1 MEIIT
6 EFKEQ
11 GLNTELYSKNKDRGD
26 TYSIVPTSAISG
38 EGIPEMLLL
47 LVQWAQ
53 KTMIE
58 KLTYNSDI
66 QCAVLEV
73 KVIEDLGTT
82 IDVVLVNGVLHEG
95 DEIVVCGFQGS
106 IHTTIRSLLTPHLMK
121 ELRVKVRICLNLFGH
136 FKFDNCFSNSLVLLS
151 LYEFVCCLIR
161 GAYIHHKEIKAA
173 QGIDLLTSFHRP
185 SLLLSHVE
193 DFPNRL
199 ICGTLLMETQ
209 DGGDVKGEVS
219 PRDIVYTQAAGGEED
234 PNIFHMLDLRFEGI
248 SWRDDSLALIYEDS
262 YSDPCCGE
270 LLMGLMLLPRE
281 PDNSGNC
288 EQIFLELMKVPRSE
302 AKLIVYSYKLQFSTQ
317 VSELRDKLNIVYL
330 SVEQISSSVKS
341 RRVLLTTFSLGNAF
355 N

>member
-11 GLNTELYSKNKDRGD
+11 GLNTELYSKKKDRGD

-58 KLTYNSDI
+58 KLTYSSDI

-121 ELRVKVRICLNLFGH
+121 ELRVKKSKLHKGLIYLLH
-136 FKFDNCFSNSLVLLS
+136 F
-151 LYEFVCCLIR
+151 
-161 GAYIHHKEIKAA
+161 
-173 QGIDLLTSFHRP
+173 IDP

-248 SWRDDSLALIYEDS
+248 SWRDDSLALIYEDL

-288 EQIFLELMKVPRSE
+288 QQIFLELMKVPRLE